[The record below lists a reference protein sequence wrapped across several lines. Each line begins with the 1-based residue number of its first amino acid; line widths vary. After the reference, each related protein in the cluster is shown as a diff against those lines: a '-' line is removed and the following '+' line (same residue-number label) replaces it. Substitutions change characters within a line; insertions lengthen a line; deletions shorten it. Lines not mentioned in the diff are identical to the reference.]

1 MSGLG
6 NISHQ
11 SLAVSGNCL
20 PLLLANVLIVEDRTR
35 HISTADKGGS
45 PETIL
50 FRQFRTFAKTSQ
62 GRLASLY
69 LYIQQVFRSQMA
81 NVTKNSKA
89 TAQGVVA
96 STPSGAKTVSKS
108 KIRTKA
114 DILKLLYDEHQKAR
128 DAEASRKELLRVIAA
143 KDDVIREKDSE
154 IAKLER
160 RVNLIGTLRDSLSI
174 CVQSLC
180 VSLNAMNKHCEILR
194 SSKS

>member
-1 MSGLG
+1 MPKS
-6 NISHQ
+6 S
-11 SLAVSGNCL
+11 
-20 PLLLANVLIVEDRTR
+20 RT
-35 HISTADKGGS
+35 A
-45 PETIL
+45 
-50 FRQFRTFAKTSQ
+50 
-62 GRLASLY
+62 
-69 LYIQQVFRSQMA
+69 
-81 NVTKNSKA
+81 
-89 TAQGVVA
+89 VVA
-96 STPSGAKTVSKS
+96 NNSTYTASKS